1 MYKLER
7 ARKGKIAFG
16 VLALVFAGLFVFGY
30 GAGGYETILYGYMN
44 YPIASIV
51 MVVSLFSAVICLV
64 AFLTM
69 NALEKDI
76 AEWLKILEKR
86 INNGHQQ

>member
-1 MYKLER
+1 MYQLDR

-16 VLALVFAGLFVFGY
+16 VLALVFVVLFIFGY
-30 GAGGYETILYGYMN
+30 GTGGYEVMTYGYMN
-44 YPIASIV
+44 EPIATII

-69 NALEKDI
+69 TALEKDI